1 MKRYLILALA
11 VGLATVLIPAAVY
24 ARAQRG
30 ALRIPPETTAPANP
44 GEETV
49 AVYMSDTGKTV
60 TLPMRDYVISA
71 VAGEMPAV
79 YEPEAL
85 KAQAAASVTLTRYLQ
100 AKGPDASLGG
110 AVISTDPKRH
120 QGYLSVEE
128 MHRRWGEMFDEYY
141 ARVSAAADAVLPYTV
156 TYKGAPAVTAF
167 HAVSSGV
174 TETAENMWGKEI
186 PYLVNCESVGDKL
199 SPGYLSETVLTPGE
213 LAEKLGLPETEDAPA
228 LWAGEGTYSKA
239 GTLMKIRIC
248 GKAFTGADLR
258 EALSLRSAAV
268 KLKFDGES
276 FILSVTG
283 YGHGVGMS
291 QYGADY
297 YARQG
302 MTWREIIAHYYP
314 GTEITELR

>member
-1 MKRYLILALA
+1 
-11 VGLATVLIPAAVY
+11 
-24 ARAQRG
+24 
-30 ALRIPPETTAPANP
+30 
-44 GEETV
+44 
-49 AVYMSDTGKTV
+49 
-60 TLPMRDYVISA
+60 MRDYVISA

-100 AKGPDASLGG
+100 AKGPDETLGG

-128 MHRRWGEMFDEYY
+128 MHRRWGDKFSVYY
-141 ARVSAAADAVLPYTV
+141 ARVSAAVDAVLPYTV

-174 TETAENMWGKEI
+174 TETAENVWGKAI
-186 PYLVNCESVGDKL
+186 PYLVNCESAGDKL
-199 SPGYLSETVLTPGE
+199 SPGYLSEAVVSPE
-213 LAEKLGLPETEDAPA
+213 AFAEKLGLPETEDPPA
-228 LWAGEGTYSKA
+228 DWAGEGTYSEA
-239 GTLMKIRIC
+239 GTLLKIRIC
-248 GKAFTGADLR
+248 SKSFTGADLR

-268 KLKFDGES
+268 KLKFNGEN
-276 FILSVTG
+276 FVLSVTG

-314 GTEITELR
+314 GTEIR